1 MGLHQELLGEVQR
14 RLEKRRRKTRASAGW
29 DLEVWKEATV
39 VRSLKKA
46 DKECEVYIDRQTYIY
61 LEIEREEALGLLR
74 KFWMLILESFSIF

>member
-14 RLEKRRRKTRASAGW
+14 SLEKRRRKTRASVGW

-46 DKECEVYIDRQTYIY
+46 DKECEVYIDR
-61 LEIEREEALGLLR
+61 
-74 KFWMLILESFSIF
+74 